1 MYVGSWRVSSAKWLI
16 VAAYLVLLCIGA
28 KNTPN
33 KPFYESSRSTGNFN
47 PNSKYLLTPSRQ
59 AELKFVAD
67 ASSGVFQSASTREM
81 RPELQKVVIVT
92 AANSPYFDQVVN
104 FACWLERLDMKAMV
118 FSLDR
123 SLHERIVGM
132 YRDTDSTTQSV
143 GPEIKNPTD
152 LARDPDPVL
161 LSALWD
167 VGGLSSVG
175 EYRTKQFH
183 AVTTTKLSVTKVLL
197 EMGYDVLFID
207 VDVALL
213 RDPFPYLLWENVD
226 YVHSVNKLCPDSDKW
241 LIYAENEEGN
251 TGFHFIRASNASIR
265 LFDAVISDA
274 PNWPNIDDQNI
285 FWKLIRDEKRLQ
297 SKNGPSIVAL
307 PSCRHFNYSG
317 LIRPRVPSK
326 VTIERQYPSNKYARS
341 TSAQMMGG
349 GPVMEY
355 PGYAGGDTASA
366 HMEKASARSS
376 QSAVTNPHELV
387 MCPLDGCVFS
397 SGALRGVAYTM
408 LQKGLEARNETSVSI
423 HANFIKGKSAKVSTM
438 SKFGLWLAVGEGVHP
453 QARPRPQPAL
463 EGYCR
468 KKITQSLHIARSRS
482 RGAQ

>member
-1 MYVGSWRVSSAKWLI
+1 
-16 VAAYLVLLCIGA
+16 
-28 KNTPN
+28 
-33 KPFYESSRSTGNFN
+33 
-47 PNSKYLLTPSRQ
+47 
-59 AELKFVAD
+59 
-67 ASSGVFQSASTREM
+67 
-81 RPELQKVVIVT
+81 
-92 AANSPYFDQVVN
+92 
-104 FACWLERLDMKAMV
+104 
-118 FSLDR
+118 
-123 SLHERIVGM
+123 M

-161 LSALWD
+161 QSAPWD

-326 VTIERQYPSNKYARS
+326 
-341 TSAQMMGG
+341 
-349 GPVMEY
+349 
-355 PGYAGGDTASA
+355 
-366 HMEKASARSS
+366 ASARSS